1 MVRLVFRPYT
11 QIRRTICT
19 SVSLRASTRVSP
31 GFTLFRH
38 RSPSFGSL
46 GMCSYSKSL
55 TGSVDSAGFDTV
67 LPITFIAHQGLT
79 PKYSHMPKTPWSVFQ
94 DGSMKTVSSASR
106 AHGQISQVQ
115 HHETRQN
122 FVLPHP
128 GHHSDFQ
135 GPNVSCK
142 PQSPTAIGTRNTQEP
157 KLLSRQELML
167 TPTPP
172 QTAVPCGTSLETE
185 PEWLPVLPS

>member
-55 TGSVDSAGFDTV
+55 TGSVDSAALRLPTYYFHCAPGFYTQILAHAEDSLV
-67 LPITFIAHQGLT
+67 RVSRRVNENRIVSIT
-79 PKYSHMPKTPWSVFQ
+79 S
-94 DGSMKTVSSASR
+94 SR
-106 AHGQISQVQ
+106 ANQRVHRREIKQSTALSNLGQ
-115 HHETRQN
+115 
-122 FVLPHP
+122 
-128 GHHSDFQ
+128 HSCLQ
-135 GPNVSCK
+135 EPNVSCK
-142 PQSPTAIGTRNTQEP
+142 NLNPRQRWAHGTHKNHS
-157 KLLSRQELML
+157 LSRAKNWCW
-167 TPTPP
+167 P
-172 QTAVPCGTSLETE
+172 QPRLRQTLRP
-185 PEWLPVLPS
+185 